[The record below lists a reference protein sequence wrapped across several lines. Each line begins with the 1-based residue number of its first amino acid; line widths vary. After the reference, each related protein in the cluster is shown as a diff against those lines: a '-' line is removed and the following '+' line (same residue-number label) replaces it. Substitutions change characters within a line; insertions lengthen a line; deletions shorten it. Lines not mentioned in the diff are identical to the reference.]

1 MGPVHSRYVSLKID
15 QDHGRF
21 RAIVRGR
28 IRQNLKKYI
37 SHGELIGKHGSERV
51 SIPIPQIDIPRFRY
65 GDKDQ
70 GGVGQGEGDE
80 GDPLSGKDGD
90 GESGAGKAGKDAGE
104 HALEVEVTMAE
115 LAEILGEELALPNIE
130 DKGKSKIINQKDR
143 YVGIRR
149 VGPNSLRHFKRTFRH
164 ALRRQ
169 ISIGT
174 YDPKNPI
181 IIPVRDDMRFRSW
194 KTETEPVAN
203 AVILY
208 MMDVSGSMGDE
219 QKEIVRIESF
229 WIDAWLKHQYKGL
242 ETRFIIHDAIA
253 REVDRDTFFRTRES
267 GGTMISSAYKLAADI
282 IEKDYPS
289 AEWNIYPFH
298 FSDGDNW
305 SVDDTMLCIDL
316 LKQKILPVSNVFC
329 YGQVESPYGSG
340 QFVKDLREHLRSDE
354 RVITSEIRDR
364 DAIMG
369 SIKEFLGKGK

>member
-1 MGPVHSRYVSLKID
+1 VSLKID

-37 SHGELIGKHGSERV
+37 SQGELIGKQGKERV

-70 GGVGQGEGDE
+70 GGVGQGEGNE
-80 GDPLSGKDGD
+80 GDPLSGEEAE

-104 HALEVEVTMAE
+104 HALEVEVTLEE
-115 LAEILGEELALPNIE
+115 LAQILGEELALPNIE

-149 VGPNSLRHFKRTFRH
+149 VGPNSLRHFKRTFRQ

-169 ISIGT
+169 VSTGT
-174 YDPKNPI
+174 YDAKRPV

-203 AVILY
+203 AVIIY

-229 WIDAWLKHQYKGL
+229 WLDAWLKHQYKGL
-242 ETRFIIHDAIA
+242 ETRFIIHDAVA

-267 GGTMISSAYKLAADI
+267 GGTMISSAYKLASEI
-282 IEKDYPS
+282 IEKDYPAS
-289 AEWNIYPFH
+289 EWNIYPFH

-305 SVDDTMLCIDL
+305 SVDDTMLCIDI
-316 LKQKILPVSNVFC
+316 LKQKLLPVSNVFC

-340 QFVKDLREHLRSDE
+340 QFVKDLREHLRTDE

-369 SIKEFLGKGK
+369 SIREFLGKGK